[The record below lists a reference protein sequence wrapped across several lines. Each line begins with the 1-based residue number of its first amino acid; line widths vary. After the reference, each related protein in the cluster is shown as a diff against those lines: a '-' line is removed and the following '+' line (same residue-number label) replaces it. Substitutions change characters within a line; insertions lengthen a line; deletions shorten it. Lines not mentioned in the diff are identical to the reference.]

1 MPTLPDSVM
10 ELRNKANICSDE
22 LHDAWNKLNEIETP
36 TMQDLE
42 QWLEV
47 RNRFFSAQE
56 AFEENLTDFLN
67 SGLNA

>member
-1 MPTLPDSVM
+1 MKTLPGSVI
-10 ELRNKANICSDE
+10 ELRNKANTCADE
-22 LHDAWNKLNEIETP
+22 LHDAWNKLTEIDPP

-47 RNRFFSAQE
+47 RNRFISAQE
-56 AFEENLTDFLN
+56 AFELKLTDFLK